1 MQISYASCTIQ
12 VPIRVVKGMFKDI
25 YTRRFYLDKIRGFYK
40 SDLIKV
46 ITGIRRCG
54 KSCFLKSVMNDLE
67 AQGIAPEDIIYIDL
81 DRHGFKSI
89 KTADAL
95 ETVITKQIT
104 DTSYKYIFI
113 DEIQNVQDFET
124 VINAFREEGS
134 CSIFITGSNSYLL
147 SGELVTK
154 LTGRYI
160 EIELFTLNF
169 HEYLEMKHFL
179 GKQTGNI
186 MAEFTEYINNGG
198 FPKTLE
204 FDSVADR
211 ELYLDSIIQ
220 QIIHRDIKQ
229 RCKIRNRSV
238 FEKLMYYLFN
248 NFGAPVSLTNI
259 LNYFN
264 KQEKIAIQPETVNR
278 YMEILKNAKLLYKCP
293 RFDTKSKKAL
303 HFEQK
308 YYLADL
314 SICYANNVDHRINY
328 GPVLENVLYTYLR
341 SKGYL
346 LSTGK
351 VGQLECDFIAR
362 KNTEYCYIQ
371 VSMSIADKTV
381 EDREYRPFTAIK
393 DNYPKY
399 LFTLDPLLQKRDG
412 IIHKNLADFLASDSE
427 L

>member
-1 MQISYASCTIQ
+1 
-12 VPIRVVKGMFKDI
+12 MFKDI

-54 KSCFLKSVMNDLE
+54 KSCFLKSVMTDLE
-67 AQGIAPEDIIYIDL
+67 AQGVAPEDIIYIDL
-81 DRHGFKSI
+81 DSHGYKSI

-95 ETVITKQIT
+95 DAVITKQIT
-104 DTSYKYIFI
+104 NNSYKYIFI

-124 VINAFREEGS
+124 VINAFREDGS

-154 LTGRYI
+154 LTGRYV
-160 EIELFTLNF
+160 EIEMFTLNF

-179 GKQTGNI
+179 GRQTGNI

-204 FDSVADR
+204 FDSTADR
-211 ELYLDSIIQ
+211 ELYIGSVIQ
-220 QIIHRDIKQ
+220 QIIRKDIKQ
-229 RCKIRNRSV
+229 RRKIRNWTV
-238 FEKLMYYLFN
+238 FEKLMHYLFN

-264 KQEKIAIQPETVNR
+264 KQEKIAILPETVNR
-278 YMEILKNAKLLYKCP
+278 YMEILENAKLLYKCP
-293 RFDTKSKKAL
+293 RFDTKSRKAL

-328 GPVLENVLYTYLR
+328 GPVLENVLYTHLR

-362 KNTEYCYIQ
+362 KKNDYSYIQ
-371 VSMSIADKTV
+371 VSMSIADKNV

-412 IIHKNLADFLASDSE
+412 IIHRNLADFLASDSE